1 MTPKRSPASPSEPSP
16 TPLFDFA
23 ADSPESTPPSAP
35 TQAPKR
41 GRRPKATQETEPTS
55 APKSSRTAKKTS
67 PRPTK
72 KPAADATPQE
82 LPPNERPFAVPKNWL
97 WTRLGN
103 VARWGSGGTPSRK
116 TPQYYDGS
124 IPWIK
129 SGELNDDYV
138 FDSEEKITEEA
149 IKKSSAKLYPPN
161 TVVIAMYGATIGKTA
176 ILGVQA
182 TTNQACACAV
192 CRDFLDYRFLF
203 NYARSQKDAF
213 IKKGKGG
220 AQPNISQEVI
230 KPYPFPLPPLAEQ
243 ERIVA
248 LVERLFARLDEAA
261 EIVRETLEQIDLAKK
276 SLLAQAFR
284 GTLVE
289 RLADEGTGADWLRQI
304 QNEKAILAKA
314 GKLKKEKTL
323 PPISDEEKLFEIPE
337 HWTWT
342 RLGKIIV
349 LLSGTDFKPEEYNE
363 EQKGTPYI
371 TGASSLAADGVIVSR
386 WTEFPKVIANRGDIL
401 LVCKGSGYGK
411 TVFCDVD
418 TAHIA
423 RQIMAIK
430 YSPNIC
436 MQYLRFF
443 LLASFSLIKAKGR
456 GIIPGIDRENI
467 LNLPFPLPPLAE
479 QERIVALIE
488 RQTRK
493 YDEARELAE
502 ETAARIET
510 LKKAIL
516 ARAFRG
522 ELGTN
527 DPTDPKPFATAPT
540 T

>member
-41 GRRPKATQETEPTS
+41 GRRPKATQETEPTP
-55 APKSSRTAKKTS
+55 APKRSRTAKKS
-67 PRPTK
+67 PSRPTK
-72 KPAADATPQE
+72 KAAADATPQE
-82 LPPNERPFAVPKNWL
+82 LPPNERPFAVPENWL

-116 TPQYYDGS
+116 IPQYYDGS

-213 IKKGKGG
+213 IKKGKGE

-230 KPYPFPLPPLAEQ
+230 KPY
-243 ERIVA
+243 
-248 LVERLFARLDEAA
+248 
-261 EIVRETLEQIDLAKK
+261 
-276 SLLAQAFR
+276 
-284 GTLVE
+284 
-289 RLADEGTGADWLRQI
+289 
-304 QNEKAILAKA
+304 
-314 GKLKKEKTL
+314 
-323 PPISDEEKLFEIPE
+323 
-337 HWTWT
+337 
-342 RLGKIIV
+342 
-349 LLSGTDFKPEEYNE
+349 
-363 EQKGTPYI
+363 
-371 TGASSLAADGVIVSR
+371 
-386 WTEFPKVIANRGDIL
+386 
-401 LVCKGSGYGK
+401 
-411 TVFCDVD
+411 
-418 TAHIA
+418 
-423 RQIMAIK
+423 
-430 YSPNIC
+430 
-436 MQYLRFF
+436 
-443 LLASFSLIKAKGR
+443 
-456 GIIPGIDRENI
+456 
-467 LNLPFPLPPLAE
+467 PFPLPPLAE

-502 ETAARIET
+502 ETAARLET

-527 DPTDPKPFATAPT
+527 DPTDPKPFATAPPT
-540 T
+540 

>member
-41 GRRPKATQETEPTS
+41 GRRPKATQETEPTP
-55 APKSSRTAKKTS
+55 APKRSRTAKKS
-67 PRPTK
+67 PSRPTK
-72 KPAADATPQE
+72 KAAADATPQE

-97 WTRLGN
+97 WTRLGD

-192 CRDFLDYRFLF
+192 CRDILDYRFLF
-203 NYARSQKDAF
+203 DYARSQKDAF

-261 EIVRETLEQIDLAKK
+261 EIVRETLDASEERRSALLRSAFSGALTAQWREKHGVGIETWRQTKLKAVCQVNPPKMKTQHLPDDLEASFFPMASLSEIEGAITEPQTRPLKEVRKGFTNFQEGDVVFAKITPCMENGK
-276 SLLAQAFR
+276 SAVVGPLVNGIGYGTTEFYVLRCSSALLNRYVYHLVRSKSFR
-284 GTLVE
+284 
-289 RLADEGTGADWLRQI
+289 DEAKAVMTGAVGQQRVPKSFL
-304 QNEKAILAKA
+304 
-314 GKLKKEKTL
+314 
-323 PPISDEEKLFEIPE
+323 
-337 HWTWT
+337 
-342 RLGKIIV
+342 
-349 LLSGTDFKPEEYNE
+349 EEY
-363 EQKGTPYI
+363 P
-371 TGASSLAADGVIVSR
+371 
-386 WTEFPKVIANRGDIL
+386 
-401 LVCKGSGYGK
+401 
-411 TVFCDVD
+411 
-418 TAHIA
+418 
-423 RQIMAIK
+423 
-430 YSPNIC
+430 
-436 MQYLRFF
+436 
-443 LLASFSLIKAKGR
+443 
-456 GIIPGIDRENI
+456 
-467 LNLPFPLPPLAE
+467 LNLPSVAE
-479 QERIVALIE
+479 QAEIVRLLDAAFEKERRVC
-488 RQTRK
+488 
-493 YDEARELAE
+493 ELAE

-527 DPTDPKPFATAPT
+527 DPTDPKPFADAPST
-540 T
+540 